1 MRRERQTTAHT
12 ACHYHLRQA
21 DAPAASGMTHNAALA
36 KVVKV
41 ARDSR
46 IRSGAVTDPADAST
60 KETRRGMKHEGII
73 ADAAEPLPQNG

>member
-1 MRRERQTTAHT
+1 MKDSQQPIQPVIIICAKPTPH
-12 ACHYHLRQA
+12 
-21 DAPAASGMTHNAALA
+21 AASGMTHNAPLA